1 VDGQNAVPRIA
12 TGASPV
18 NNTTHVDRYGGTL
31 SGGFRTE
38 HTSTDVGINLS
49 YGSGT
54 DLVPNNLDF
63 TDLKPTTATQLLFY
77 VFLASAY
84 EF

>member
-1 VDGQNAVPRIA
+1 
-12 TGASPV
+12 V
-18 NNTTHVDRYGGTL
+18 NRYGGTL
-31 SGGFRTE
+31 SGGWRTQ
-38 HTSTDVGINLS
+38 HTATDAGINFS

-63 TDLKPTTATQLLFY
+63 ADLKPTAAKQLLFY